1 MKLVEETCGFQNVQL
16 PCSSEFISLAEIIM
30 SGENGLMC
38 YQCKKR
44 QSSLYR
50 VIGEDKE
57 VADNLQ
63 GSYFHQLELN
73 LETQSSLLTSDMFA
87 AIICG
92 TFSCIILL
100 TSVESGCR

>member
-30 SGENGLMC
+30 SGENGLMG

-44 QSSLYR
+44 QTSLYR

-63 GSYFHQLELN
+63 GSHFHQSESMWKRKVVYRP
-73 LETQSSLLTSDMFA
+73 TCSLPSYEEHFPA
-87 AIICG
+87 
-92 TFSCIILL
+92 
-100 TSVESGCR
+100 